1 MSPSKVRVRFLPSSP
16 GSADFVEESY
26 GSNYFGE
33 ALGVL
38 QVVSNQI
45 LGLGDWH
52 VDDIDHLEAGVGRR
66 DRGTCYDGP
75 GGLFL
80 RKETALKPE
89 LGVDLF
95 ALCTRSSQ
103 QICWVERAWALEPVV
118 W

>member
-1 MSPSKVRVRFLPSSP
+1 M
-16 GSADFVEESY
+16 EESY

-45 LGLGDWH
+45 LGLVDQH
-52 VDDIDHLEAGVGRR
+52 IDDIDHLDIGVGSRN
-66 DRGTCYDGP
+66 RGTYYDGP
-75 GGLFL
+75 GGLFW

-95 ALCTRSSQ
+95 AF
-103 QICWVERAWALEPVV
+103 
-118 W
+118 